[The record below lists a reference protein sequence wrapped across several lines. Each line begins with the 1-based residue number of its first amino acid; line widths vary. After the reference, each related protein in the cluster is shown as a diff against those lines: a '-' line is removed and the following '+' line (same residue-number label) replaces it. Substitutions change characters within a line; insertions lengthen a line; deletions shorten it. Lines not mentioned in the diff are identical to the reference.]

1 MKKELVQK
9 GENRNYLYHIN
20 QNSSKVWSI
29 VLGKFSLAFSMAP
42 EFYRKIYKENPPKVV
57 SELLADSNNDLVS
70 KTSWEEIIN
79 NSRR

>member
-1 MKKELVQK
+1 
-9 GENRNYLYHIN
+9 
-20 QNSSKVWSI
+20 
-29 VLGKFSLAFSMAP
+29 MAP

-57 SELLADSNNDLVS
+57 NELLADSNNDLVS